1 MFYLDP
7 LYLILALP
15 GLLLGLW
22 AQMRVKG
29 TFKKYS
35 QVRTTHNLTGAEIAR
50 HLLDNQGLHD
60 VRVEETQGFLSDH
73 YDPQAKVLRL
83 SPNVYD
89 SPSLAAAG
97 ALARALDLERLADR
111 PAHGP

>member
-35 QVRTTHNLTGAEIAR
+35 QVRTTRNPVSYTHLTLPTNRE
-50 HLLDNQGLHD
+50 
-60 VRVEETQGFLSDH
+60 V
-73 YDPQAKVLRL
+73 
-83 SPNVYD
+83 
-89 SPSLAAAG
+89 
-97 ALARALDLERLADR
+97 
-111 PAHGP
+111 